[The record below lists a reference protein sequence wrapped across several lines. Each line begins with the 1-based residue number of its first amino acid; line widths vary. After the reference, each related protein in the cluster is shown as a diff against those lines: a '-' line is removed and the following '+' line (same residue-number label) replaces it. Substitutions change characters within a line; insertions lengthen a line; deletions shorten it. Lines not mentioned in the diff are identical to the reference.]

1 MRHFLQREALP
12 VLALTERVDEPP
24 VEARLI
30 LPPGAAQALPP
41 GRYRAGRRAVP
52 VPAVARPA
60 QVENRPASRTGTTP
74 QLFQDAPTT
83 RTDVDNADG
92 PCKMEVMGWLD
103 PAFGRPAGQPGG
115 SAPGCRLWGVVDHTT
130 MTLGNPGQETERS
143 TSRAFRRSL
152 TAHRNGQQDEYEAQL
167 TNTFGLLR
175 EGWERAVEE
184 LLLNQTVM
192 RFDHRVQTQ
201 RIKNLHDIR
210 QGDIDEI
217 DAGMSVCS
225 KWLPGHAQAPAINEP
240 LPEPAALLAEIER
253 LERFA
258 QEMRKRGRS

>member
-1 MRHFLQREALP
+1 LPHFPPVATVVPVLRPVLTLRNCLTAGQREPQASW
-12 VLALTERVDEPP
+12 VSGS
-24 VEARLI
+24 EAEWR
-30 LPPGAAQALPP
+30 
-41 GRYRAGRRAVP
+41 
-52 VPAVARPA
+52 
-60 QVENRPASRTGTTP
+60 
-74 QLFQDAPTT
+74 F
-83 RTDVDNADG
+83 
-92 PCKMEVMGWLD
+92 
-103 PAFGRPAGQPGG
+103 
-115 SAPGCRLWGVVDHTT
+115 VDHTT
-130 MTLGNPGQETERS
+130 MTLGNPGQETELRASPRSRRS